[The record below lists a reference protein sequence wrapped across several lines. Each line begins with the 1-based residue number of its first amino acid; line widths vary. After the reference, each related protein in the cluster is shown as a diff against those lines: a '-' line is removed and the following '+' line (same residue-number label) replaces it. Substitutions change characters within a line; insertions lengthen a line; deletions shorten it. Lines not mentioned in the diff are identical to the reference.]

1 MSDVKRQVW
10 MESSGYSGTFEVVVA
25 NVYVDIHVSGK
36 TLSFW
41 KNGGK
46 KNWKGVIDSGE
57 WMQVHSNDT
66 LYRIYFWFI
75 IDLFICII
83 SSQSAQTA
91 CQTVSRQYDGSVP
104 RLWWE
109 ARGFAPVQ
117 AEHTLF
123 VKKCGTYCKATM
135 SVILTKLDVH
145 VWPERSLI
153 HPLCGFNE
161 MHLTFCNTNL
171 TQVSNSHSGW
181 FHPRDDYKHAYSGVN
196 YSERELMHISIE
208 HTHRWETFAALACS
222 RLISL
227 ISLRTCITCFLD
239 MKSAHSSQKL
249 WGSSVLCFYF

>member
-1 MSDVKRQVW
+1 MIHFTEFIFDLLLICLFASFHPSLHKQLVKLFQGNMMDLYR
-10 MESSGYSGTFEVVVA
+10 G
-25 NVYVDIHVSGK
+25 
-36 TLSFW
+36 
-41 KNGGK
+41 
-46 KNWKGVIDSGE
+46 SGE
-57 WMQVHSNDT
+57 T
-66 LYRIYFWFI
+66 
-75 IDLFICII
+75 
-83 SSQSAQTA
+83 
-91 CQTVSRQYDGSVP
+91 
-104 RLWWE
+104 E

-181 FHPRDDYKHAYSGVN
+181 FNPRDDYKHAYLGVN
-196 YSERELMHISIE
+196 YSERELMHICIE
-208 HTHRWETFAALACS
+208 HTHRWETFAVLACS